1 MHRLRVVRLPLL
13 RPQLPTLLVLR
24 LLRLAVARLTLARLP
39 VTRLAL
45 VRLPVTGLLALVRLA
60 VARLLALLRPAVARL
75 LALTLLRLSARL
87 VTLRARVGLLRLAVA
102 RLLAVGSLR
111 ALPWMTGLAALALGP
126 RLLALRSGV
135 RVVLGLAALRWAAVR
150 ALWSTSGTRVV
161 PTSWRIGVV
170 GHMPPRV
177 AGGLTTGP
185 KQANAPAAMTLTRQ
199 IPIRLQRDPHARSW
213 PR

>member
-1 MHRLRVVRLPLL
+1 MHLLRVIRLPRL

-24 LLRLAVARLTLARLP
+24 LLRLPIARLLPLAW
-39 VTRLAL
+39 
-45 VRLPVTGLLALVRLA
+45 VRLPV
-60 VARLLALLRPAVARL
+60 ARLL
-75 LALTLLRLSARL
+75 
-87 VTLRARVGLLRLAVA
+87 TLRARVRLLRLAVA
-102 RLLAVGSLR
+102 RLLAVGTLR
-111 ALPWMTGLAALALGP
+111 ALALVTGLALVTRLTALALVA
-126 RLLALRSGV
+126 RLLALRCGV

-161 PTSWRIGVV
+161 PTGWRIGVV

-185 KQANAPAAMTLTRQ
+185 KQANAPAAMTLTQQ
-199 IPIRLQRDPHARSW
+199 IPIRLQRDPRARSW